1 MSTARRTLLRLA
13 TLGLTVNLL
22 AGCSAPALFA
32 PGAQGDGSFRAK
44 AAEGDFPASSPL
56 KASTVLSYQA
66 VDNNLQGSLP
76 SDLDVMEQVV
86 DPKAMNLL
94 VSADVFAFRFSW
106 ARGFEKVSHREK
118 GGAYRFFVTPDT
130 RDEAYASPYVGLTDP
145 DSGSASHLQE
155 FISWGFGKYPGRL
168 KVLDIRSHG
177 HGPLGIADD
186 FHSRTRIFLPELHG
200 AIKQGSGGKGVDVLT
215 TKACL
220 MASVEVGYQ
229 LSDSVKYLVASEDG
243 MLTRSGSDS
252 LFYRNLDVLA
262 KSPAIT
268 ARDFATAYVTK
279 GMALQQPELRTATT
293 YSAVDL
299 KALPASIAP
308 LKAMSRALLALMP
321 TRKAEIQAA
330 LNGSRNWGRAQTQ
343 TDLYD
348 LCEKLEALRDPAL
361 SQACAQVRRELGAAV
376 VVALS
381 DEANRAGM
389 HGLTILTQLTTGDQ
403 AMNEGLFARYK
414 RTAFDREVGWS
425 KVLEALGPYGPERK
439 DHNG

>member
-1 MSTARRTLLRLA
+1 MSIRRTLSRLA
-13 TLGLTVNLL
+13 TLALSAGML
-22 AGCSAPALFA
+22 AGCSAPAIWA
-32 PGAQGDGSFRAK
+32 PGVQADGTLRAK

-76 SDLDVMEQVV
+76 ADLNVMEKVV
-86 DPKAMNLL
+86 DPRTMNLL

-106 ARGFEKVSHREK
+106 ARGFEKVSNRDKE
-118 GGAYRFFVTPDT
+118 GAYRFFVTPDG
-130 RDEAYASPYVGLTDP
+130 RDEAYASPYVGLADP
-145 DSGSASHLQE
+145 DSGSAAHLRE
-155 FISWGFGKYPGRL
+155 FISWGLGKYPGKLR
-168 KVLDIRSHG
+168 VLDIRSHG

-186 FHSRTRIFLPELHG
+186 FHSRSRIFLPELQG
-200 AIKQGSGGKGVDVLT
+200 AIKQGSDGKGVDVLT

-229 LSDSVKYLVASEDG
+229 LSDSAKYLVASEDG
-243 MLTRSGSDS
+243 MLTRTGSDS
-252 LFYRNLDVLA
+252 LFYRNLDLLA

-268 ARDFATAYVTK
+268 ARDFAAAYVTK

-299 KALPASIAP
+299 SKVPAAISPI
-308 LKAMSRALLALMP
+308 KAMSNALLSLVP
-321 TRKAEIQAA
+321 SRKAEIQAA
-330 LNGSRNWGRAQTQ
+330 LAASRNWGRSQTQ

-348 LCEKLEALRDPAL
+348 LCEKLEALGDPAL
-361 SQACAQVRRELGAAV
+361 TQACVQVRRSLGAAV
-376 VVALS
+376 MVALS

-389 HGLTILTQLTTGDQ
+389 HGLTIMTQLTTGDQ
-403 AMNEGLFARYK
+403 AMNEALFAQYK

-425 KVLEALGPYGPERK
+425 KVLEALGAFGSERK

>member
-1 MSTARRTLLRLA
+1 M
-13 TLGLTVNLL
+13 LGLSVGLL
-22 AGCSAPALFA
+22 AGCSAPAGWA
-32 PGAQGDGSFRAK
+32 PGVQGDGTFRAK
-44 AAEGDFPASSPL
+44 TAEGDFPASNPL

-76 SDLDVMEQVV
+76 SDLDVMEKVV
-86 DPKAMNLL
+86 DPKTMNLL

-106 ARGFEKVSHREK
+106 ARGFEKVSQRDKTE
-118 GGAYRFFVTPDT
+118 AYRFFVTPDA
-130 RDEAYASPYVGLTDP
+130 RDAAYASPYVGLADP
-145 DSGSASHLQE
+145 DSGSAAHLRE
-155 FISWGFGKYPGRL
+155 FISWGLGKYPGKL

-186 FHSRTRIFLPELHG
+186 FHSRSRIFLPELQG

-243 MLTRSGSDS
+243 MLTRAGADS
-252 LFYRNLDVLA
+252 LFYRNLDMLA

-268 ARDFATAYVTK
+268 ARDFASAYVTK
-279 GMALQQPELRTATT
+279 GMALQSPEFRTATT
-293 YSAVDL
+293 YAAIDL
-299 KALPASIAP
+299 GKVPAAIAP
-308 LKAMSRALLALMP
+308 LKALSQALLVLLP
-321 TRKAEIQAA
+321 SRKAEIQAT
-330 LNGSRNWGRAQTQ
+330 LGQSRNWGRSQTQ

-348 LCEKLEALRDPAL
+348 LCVKLEALKDPAL
-361 SQACAQVRRELGAAV
+361 SQACAQVRRTLDAAV

-403 AMNEGLFARYK
+403 AANEMLFAQYK

-425 KVLEALGPYGPERK
+425 RILEAIGPFGAERK

>member
-1 MSTARRTLLRLA
+1 MSASYRPLSRLA
-13 TLGLTVNLL
+13 LFGLTVSML
-22 AGCSAPALFA
+22 AGCGAPSLMG
-32 PGAQGDGSFRAK
+32 PGAQGEGTFRAK
-44 AAEGDFPASSPL
+44 ASEGDFPASSPL

-76 SDLDVMEQVV
+76 SDLDVMERLV
-86 DPKAMNLL
+86 DPKHMNLL

-106 ARGFEKVSHREK
+106 AKGFEKVSHREK
-118 GGAYRFFVTPDT
+118 GGAYRFFVTPDA
-130 RDEAYASPYVGLTDP
+130 RENAYASPYMGLSDP
-145 DSGSASHLQE
+145 DSGSAGHLQE
-155 FISWGFGKYPGRL
+155 FVSWGFGKHPGRL

-200 AIKQGSGGKGVDVLT
+200 AIKQGTGGKGVDVLT

-229 LSDSVKYLVASEDG
+229 LSDSVGYLVASEDG
-243 MLTRSGSDS
+243 MLTRSGQDS

-262 KSPAIT
+262 KNPTVT
-268 ARDFATAYVTK
+268 AREFATAYVTK
-279 GMALQQPELRTATT
+279 GMAIQTAELRTATT
-293 YSAVDL
+293 YSATDL
-299 KALPASIAP
+299 RKVPAAIAP
-308 LKAMSRALLALMP
+308 LKAVSRALLALMP

-330 LNGSRNWGRAQTQ
+330 LESSRNWGRSQTQ

-361 SQACAQVRRELGAAV
+361 SEACAQVRRALDGAV

-389 HGLTILTQLTTGDQ
+389 HGLTVMTRLTTGDQ
-403 AMNEGLFARYK
+403 ATNEALFAQYK

-425 KVLEALGPYGPERK
+425 RVLEALGPYGPERK